1 MEGDE
6 DNDGNCKCFSKSGK
20 KSFEIFRCLFIVGS
34 CDVSLSLLQKE
45 LMDKCP
51 K

>member
-1 MEGDE
+1 MKGGE

-20 KSFEIFRCLFIVGS
+20 KRFKIFRCLFIVGS